1 MKNLSE
7 INNEIDNISFDFNT
21 EFGNLSGEQLHVK
34 LDNNSWSIYQVIDH
48 IIIINSSY
56 FEIFDQ
62 LQNNTYKA
70 PFLSKIGFLGPL
82 FGKMI
87 LNSVKPEEKKKT
99 RTFPIWEPAK
109 SSTEENII
117 NRLLQHHEELK
128 TKLKQIEEQI
138 ASGQII
144 HSPANKNIFYPLP
157 ILTEIL
163 INHEKRH
170 FLQAKRVLEKI
181 R

>member
-7 INNEIDNISFDFNT
+7 INNTLDNLSSDFKT
-21 EFGNLSGEQLHVK
+21 EFGNLTGEQLLLK
-34 LDNNSWSIYQVIDH
+34 TDNNSWSIYQIIDH

-62 LQNNTYKA
+62 LQNNTYKP
-70 PFLSKIGFLGPL
+70 PFLSKIGFLGRL
-82 FGKMI
+82 FGKLI

-99 RTFPIWEPAK
+99 KTFPIWEPK
-109 SSTEENII
+109 VSSTEENII
-117 NRLLQHHEELK
+117 NRLLQHHEDLK
-128 TKLKQIEEQI
+128 IRLKQIEEHI
-138 ASGQII
+138 EYGQII

-170 FLQAKRVLEKI
+170 FLQAKSVLEKI